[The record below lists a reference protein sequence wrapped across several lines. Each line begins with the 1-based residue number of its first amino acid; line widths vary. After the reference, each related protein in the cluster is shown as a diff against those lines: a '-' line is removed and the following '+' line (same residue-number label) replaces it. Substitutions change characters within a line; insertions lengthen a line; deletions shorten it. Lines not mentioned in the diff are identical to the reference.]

1 MKYVN
6 KRTEYVVTPYIG
18 RTPTDPLVGADE
30 TAQAIKELTWASK
43 DGSLWES

>member
-1 MKYVN
+1 M
-6 KRTEYVVTPYIG
+6 VTPYIG
-18 RTPTDPLVGADE
+18 TMRTDPLVDSDD